1 LKKEMGVE
9 TVSLKNLLVNKA
21 IAKKFSRMKYE
32 VLDKGPNYM
41 RSALKT
47 VRLLNILHLSL
58 TDNML
63 GIKEAVLL
71 SNLIR
76 ANTAL
81 RILNLSGNNFA
92 SDSAMVLG
100 DSILENDH
108 LLFLDLSM
116 NRFGDLG
123 IRNILYPL
131 LIRGL

>member
-1 LKKEMGVE
+1 MGVE

-63 GIKEAVLL
+63 GIKEALLL

-108 LLFLDLSM
+108 MLFLDLSM

>member
-1 LKKEMGVE
+1 
-9 TVSLKNLLVNKA
+9 
-21 IAKKFSRMKYE
+21 
-32 VLDKGPNYM
+32 M

-71 SNLIR
+71 STLIR

-123 IRNILYPL
+123 VRNILYPL
-131 LIRGL
+131 LIKGL

>member
-1 LKKEMGVE
+1 LKKEVSLE
-9 TVSLKNLLVNKA
+9 TVSIKHLLCNKA
-21 IAKKFSRMKYE
+21 IAKKFSRRKYE

-71 SNLIR
+71 STLIR

-123 IRNILYPL
+123 VRNILYPL
-131 LIRGL
+131 LIKGL

>member
-108 LLFLDLSM
+108 MLFLDLSM

>member
-1 LKKEMGVE
+1 MGVE

-108 LLFLDLSM
+108 MLFLDLSM

>member
-1 LKKEMGVE
+1 MGVE